1 MDERLKKRIL
11 MFYLAGVVNAFLGLY
26 VAIEGRAFLPPETVR
41 WLALFFFAFAAVDF
55 WFPRVLKKKWLEAQA
70 QLAAQSTA
78 APRRDEGGGVSRGFE
93 EHAPSRRTPDAMQRD
108 GPGSETRDE
117 GEKLG
122 RKTEAEQHK

>member
-11 MFYLAGVVNAFLGLY
+11 MFYLAGVINAFLGLY

-70 QLAAQSTA
+70 K
-78 APRRDEGGGVSRGFE
+78 RGKDEGGR
-93 EHAPSRRTPDAMQRD
+93 MK
-108 GPGSETRDE
+108 DE
-117 GEKLG
+117 G
-122 RKTEAEQHK
+122 RKA

>member
-11 MFYLAGVVNAFLGLY
+11 MFYLAGVINALLGLY

-70 QLAAQSTA
+70 KLNAQRQASS
-78 APRRDEGGGVSRGFE
+78 D
-93 EHAPSRRTPDAMQRD
+93 
-108 GPGSETRDE
+108 
-117 GEKLG
+117 K
-122 RKTEAEQHK
+122 